1 MLCQRLEGV
10 LSHSH
15 ESLHVAV
22 SFVEVYIAELH
33 ASEIEHVVDELLQ
46 FQCIS
51 LDGFWA
57 FAVALGQGG
66 VGQHLFHGH
75 EHQRERCA

>member
-46 FQCIS
+46 FQCIA
-51 LDGFWA
+51 LDGF
-57 FAVALGQGG
+57 
-66 VGQHLFHGH
+66 
-75 EHQRERCA
+75 